1 MSGSGPSPSL
11 ISYNHIF
18 KQFLVSWPK
27 AKARSLQLQYGV
39 WKTVSR
45 NVENVSLYSKN
56 QETH

>member
-1 MSGSGPSPSL
+1 MLEVTQCQLMSGSGPSPSL

-39 WKTVSR
+39 
-45 NVENVSLYSKN
+45 
-56 QETH
+56 